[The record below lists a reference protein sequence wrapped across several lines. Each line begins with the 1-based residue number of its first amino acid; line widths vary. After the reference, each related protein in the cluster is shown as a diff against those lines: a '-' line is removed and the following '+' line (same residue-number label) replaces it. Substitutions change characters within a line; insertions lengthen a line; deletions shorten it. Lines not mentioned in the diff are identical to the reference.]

1 MHVYMGM
8 AGLVPIFHSHIPFL
22 VASVHS
28 MARLMCSVLLV
39 LCAVKLIPNFTVINM
54 LVSLMCL
61 KENDHSL
68 YLDPEER
75 IG

>member
-1 MHVYMGM
+1 
-8 AGLVPIFHSHIPFL
+8 
-22 VASVHS
+22 
-28 MARLMCSVLLV
+28 MCSVLLV